1 MSKTLETV
9 SEAARRTGLPE
20 RRIYELVK
28 YAKEHPGEEN
38 NIPFVPVGSRIYFRA
53 VALDG
58 WFLALEGAI
67 A

>member
-9 SEAARRTGLPE
+9 REAASHTGLPE

-38 NIPFVPVGSRIYFRA
+38 NIPFVPVGSRIYFRGT
-53 VALDG
+53 ALEK
-58 WFLALEGAI
+58 WLEALEGAV